1 MAKEINIAQNITSLR
16 KKHNLTQE
24 QLAEAIKV
32 SPQAVSKWETASCN
46 PDTSTLPMLAD
57 FFGVSIDYLFY
68 GYEETNNSIYEKV
81 ADWVCAQDV
90 KTEAPFE
97 EALKLSAAAQH
108 GISLGYTVDP
118 EWSKKYGN
126 VPIVHGLPFHLTDI
140 HGISVSSQKGFSAI
154 VTDDFVNSINGKTM
168 KRANWIFKALANEDC
183 LRVTVEILNC
193 QGISWLELKEK
204 TGMDEDRLKNA
215 VEEGKNV
222 GFIEEKRSI
231 YDISESEYFIQRHH
245 YNCLCIILSSVRMI
259 ELSLRGA
266 TRMMRFPG
274 FAMSFEED
282 GDKHSDD
289 KGNQ

>member
-1 MAKEINIAQNITSLR
+1 MTKEINIAQNITSLR

-108 GISLGYTVDP
+108 GIMFGFEKDG
-118 EWSKKYGN
+118 EWCKKYGKT
-126 VPIVHGLPFHLTDI
+126 PAILSCPFHLSDH
-140 HGISVSSQKGFSAI
+140 HGFSISSQNGFSAI
-154 VTDDFVNSINGKTM
+154 VSDDFMNSIDGKTM
-168 KRANWIFKALANEDC
+168 ERAHLMLKALANEDC
-183 LRVTVEILNC
+183 LRVTVEIINF

-204 TGMDEDRLKNA
+204 TGMNEDRLRKA
-215 VEEGKNV
+215 VEEGKNA
-222 GFIEEKRSI
+222 GFIEEKKSI
-231 YDISESEYFIQRHH
+231 HAILKSELFIQRHH
-245 YNCLCIILSSVRMI
+245 FNCLCLILSTFKMI
-259 ELSLRGA
+259 EISLHGA
-266 TRMMRFPG
+266 TRFMRYPKFS
-274 FAMSFEED
+274 MSFAKD
-282 GDKHSDD
+282 SDTHSDET
-289 KGNQ
+289 